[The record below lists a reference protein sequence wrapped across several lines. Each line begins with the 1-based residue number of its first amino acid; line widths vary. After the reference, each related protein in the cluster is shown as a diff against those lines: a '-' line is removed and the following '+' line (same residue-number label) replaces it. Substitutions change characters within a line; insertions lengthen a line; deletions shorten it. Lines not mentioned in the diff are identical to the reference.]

1 MMIPAAVYGIC
12 SLLAAAQSRG
22 GGGSFTGA
30 QLKGML
36 LWAGV
41 ILLTFLV
48 ASFAIHRF
56 SKRYRAMLLRKPAP
70 PTASDDVWKMHRLP
84 ESPDDST
91 PT

>member
-1 MMIPAAVYGIC
+1 MITPAAVCGIC
-12 SLLAAAQSRG
+12 NLLAAAQSRT
-22 GGGSFTGA
+22 GGGSFTGV

-41 ILLTFLV
+41 IILTFLV

-56 SKRYRAMLLRKPAP
+56 SRRYRAMLLRKPAP
-70 PTASDDVWKMHRLP
+70 PTASEDVWKMHRLP
-84 ESPDDST
+84 ESSDDSS